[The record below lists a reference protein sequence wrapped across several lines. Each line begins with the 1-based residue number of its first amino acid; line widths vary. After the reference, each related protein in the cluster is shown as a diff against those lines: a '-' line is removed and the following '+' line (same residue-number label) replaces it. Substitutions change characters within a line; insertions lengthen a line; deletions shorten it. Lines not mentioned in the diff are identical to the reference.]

1 MPVSRKVGRRG
12 KAVNSVRKQ
21 KAMQKKSRYDRRVNT
36 KSTLHGP
43 TKQFRNNPYS
53 TGPKPPSKKGPPKVS
68 GPRNVSG
75 RNTMQTPIGE
85 PIPQRILDIYNLNP
99 EYWDKEIID

>member
-53 TGPKPPSKKGPPKVS
+53 QSLES
-68 GPRNVSG
+68 
-75 RNTMQTPIGE
+75 
-85 PIPQRILDIYNLNP
+85 
-99 EYWDKEIID
+99 EYWFLCNVIE